1 MDGDRRHVG
10 RRSRQVPGGH
20 LMSVIAVA
28 IAIISGLALLA
39 GYFLQGFFPALAGVQ
54 TLLLNWAIILAGAA
68 ALVGIFNLITV
79 HTDKIR
85 RRETGSVYSALLVMF
100 LVGTFIFGLILR
112 PDHSLMRVVM
122 NGIIIPVEAALMGL
136 LTISLLYAA
145 IRLLRRRADMMS
157 IIFLIVAALVMLGSA
172 ALPFVN
178 IPALGTLSRWVT
190 QVLALGGAR
199 GILIGVALGTLT
211 TGLRVLFGADRP
223 YGGS

>member
-1 MDGDRRHVG
+1 MRV
-10 RRSRQVPGGH
+10 VT
-20 LMSVIAVA
+20 VVTA
-28 IAIISGLALLA
+28 IVSGLLVLG
-39 GYFLQGFFPALAGVQ
+39 GYFLQGFFPVLTEIQ

-85 RRETGSVYSALLVMF
+85 RREAGSIYSALLVVF
-100 LVGTFIFGLILR
+100 LAATLIFGMALR
-112 PDHSLMRVVM
+112 PDHSIMRAAM

-178 IPALGTLSRWVT
+178 IPVLGTLSRWMT

-223 YGGS
+223 YGGN